1 MQKYFAGSI
10 GVMNAG
16 NYRPLARIEMSSN
29 PADHEVYLASE
40 VDARI
45 ADLEKALR
53 QTDCK
58 CRQASETPYFY
69 VPVVSYKCPRCA
81 ALSL

>member
-1 MQKYFAGSI
+1 MQPYW
-10 GVMNAG
+10 
-16 NYRPLARIEMSSN
+16 YCEWAREGWMADQKPEDHYIESG
-29 PADHEVYLASE
+29 PYYLASE

-45 ADLEKALR
+45 AELEKALR

>member
-1 MQKYFAGSI
+1 VQKYFAGSI

-45 ADLEKALR
+45 AELEKRLAHFEAGEYICAKCGLR
-53 QTDCK
+53 Q
-58 CRQASETPYFY
+58 ETPKQDAPF
-69 VPVVSYKCPRCA
+69 
-81 ALSL
+81 